1 MRILFLLALCA
12 GFFSLPAGSGNLE
25 IYFIDTGQGD
35 ATLLVAPTGQTFLFD
50 GGDNGDG
57 NADVVPL
64 LNSLGITHLDYVG
77 VSHYHAD
84 HLGGLDEVWNAGI
97 TATTALDRGFN
108 NTPGTQSYNDYAN
121 RYSSVRQAVT
131 PGQVISL
138 GGGVTLTCIVSNG
151 QLMGGGSVNI
161 NSSSQWENS
170 SSVGWRVDYGDFQM
184 WMGGDLT
191 GGGNSTT
198 DVESSVGPLVGDVD
212 VYQVNHH
219 GSRTS
224 TNSNWVNALKPE
236 FSVIPCGHSNPYG
249 YPKQEVTDRLN
260 TATHVC
266 PVWCPTDGVGT
277 EGFVDAGGDI
287 HLSTDG
293 DTYTVTA
300 SDGTTFTMAVD
311 ERSNGTPG
319 SGDLVVAEF
328 LPNPGQTSDSDGEWV
343 EIAGTDNGFVSLENV
358 KLTDFGSN
366 NATIGAPMLL
376 DQGIE
381 IVIAADGLAGRNGGV
396 RPHMVWPS
404 NTFSMGNSSDT
415 VALQHGGSTLDRVDY
430 TSSWPF
436 SNGVSAER
444 KDLLG
449 SNAAS
454 NFTAATANFGNG
466 DKGTPGST
474 NTSDTT
480 VFGGGGSGLDINILT
495 SPVVG
500 QMLDM
505 EWLAPG
511 EAGYFYQGFIT
522 LRTSPGFDI
531 NGVHISGN
539 QDRAY
544 NLTVN
549 KPGFFGTVP
558 ASEAMYVS
566 GLIPNRAT
574 LHNAFIYAVFY
585 TFETPGTIVVREVS
599 APALMQII

>member
-12 GFFSLPAGSGNLE
+12 GFFSLPAGSGKLE
-25 IYFIDTGQGD
+25 IYFIDAGQGD
-35 ATLLVAPTGQTFLFD
+35 ATLLVAPTGETFLFD

-57 NADVVPL
+57 NADVIPL

-108 NTPGTQSYNDYAN
+108 NVPGTQSYNDYSS
-121 RYSSVRQAVT
+121 RYSSVRQAVS
-131 PGQVISL
+131 PGQVINL

-161 NSSSQWENS
+161 SSSSQWENS

-311 ERSNGTPG
+311 ERNNGTPG

-328 LPNPGQTSDSDGEWV
+328 LPNPGQTSDTDGEWV
-343 EIAGTDNGFVSLENV
+343 EIAGTDAGPVSLENV

-381 IVIAADGLAGRNGGV
+381 IVIAADGLPSRNGGV

-404 NTFSMGNSSDT
+404 NTFSMGNTSDT
-415 VALQHGGSTLDRVDY
+415 VALQFGASTLDRVDY

-449 SNAAS
+449 SSASS
-454 NFTAATANFGNG
+454 NFAAATANYGSG
-466 DKGTPGST
+466 DKGTPGFT

-480 VFGGGGSGLDINILT
+480 SFGSGGSGLEINILT

-500 QMLDM
+500 QVLQM

-511 EAGYFYQGFIT
+511 EAGYFYQGFIS
-522 LRTSPGFDI
+522 LGTSPGFDI
-531 NGVHISGN
+531 NGVHIPGN

-549 KPGFFGTVP
+549 MPGFFGTVP
-558 ASEAMYVS
+558 AGEVMNVS
-566 GLIPNRAT
+566 GTIPNRAS

-585 TFETPGTIVVREVS
+585 TFETPGTIVVRDVS